1 MAKNASVS
9 VRMEPSLK
17 RDAEKVLRNLGL
29 PASQAVTLFF
39 RQVVL
44 QNGLPFKV
52 KLPNKVTR
60 EALEDAVK
68 GRDLANYASVEELF
82 EDLGI

>member
-1 MAKNASVS
+1 MARNASIS

-39 RQVVL
+39 RQIVL
-44 QNGLPFKV
+44 QNGLPFEV

-60 EALEDAVK
+60 EALQDAVK
-68 GRDLANYASVEELF
+68 GRDLTSYASVEELF